1 MQVLATVFLILIIA
15 GVIKMVL
22 DVQVGK
28 VKNIL
33 NEVERMQVL
42 AGIKPHDKKTKKK
55 LSPHITGVAELPG
68 VDIEG
73 IEQLAERFQKL
84 AHIQESSENVGKKG
98 ETTIYE

>member
-1 MQVLATVFLILIIA
+1 MIGALIFLVAVMLLV
-15 GVIKMVL
+15 GKMVM
-22 DVQVGK
+22 DVQIAK

-33 NEVERMQVL
+33 NQVKRMQVL
-42 AGIKPHDKKTKKK
+42 AGIEPYDKEK
-55 LSPHITGVAELPG
+55 GVKELLDNWNG